1 MKTQLHGLILA
12 VVHRWQYTVLERFVL
27 RILVPMGDRSLTAHV
42 IEWIRRS
49 GLTAATMC
57 ANSDT
62 SALRNAFGD
71 GKDSGIDLGYFE
83 DHMPRGPAGCMRD
96 AAINLDV
103 ENLVVVDAT
112 ILPYTIDLAALVEAH
127 TRAGASLTVAATSDA
142 RSAGTVS
149 TPVGVFIVSRRALS
163 L

>member
-1 MKTQLHGLILA
+1 MGNVQHMKTQLHGLILA
-12 VVHRWQYTVLERFVL
+12 GVHRWQNTVLERVVL
-27 RILVPMGDRSLTAHV
+27 RILVPMGDRNLTAHV

-49 GLTAATMC
+49 GVTTATMC

-71 GKDSGIDLGYFE
+71 GKDSGVDLRYFE

-96 AAINLDV
+96 AAMNLDA

-112 ILPYTIDLAALVEAH
+112 ILSVH
-127 TRAGASLTVAATSDA
+127 H
-142 RSAGTVS
+142 
-149 TPVGVFIVSRRALS
+149 
-163 L
+163 